1 LLLSRP
7 LAERRQSK
15 IVLRHKGAVPT
26 VKANAPKLAKVFSS
40 LIEYALRHSRT
51 GAEIDVQV
59 ALKHKTALVSVRAAG
74 PGMPMDEIQD
84 VFTPFRKSHTPLSTA
99 GPGTGLGL
107 AIAKRVV
114 EWHGGQIEM
123 KTTDG
128 TGAAFYVSLPSSP
141 GPPITHC
148 ANILEPCKS

>member
-1 LLLSRP
+1 MEGDPLRLKQVLLNL
-7 LAERRQSK
+7 
-15 IVLRHKGAVPT
+15 T
-26 VKANAPKLAKVFSS
+26 ANAIRHTAVGGVYLRVSAASREEGRSILRFDVVDSGAGLDPQKSAHIFDAFVQAQQSS
-40 LIEYALRHSRT
+40 ART
-51 GAEIDVQV
+51 HG
-59 ALKHKTALVSVRAAG
+59 
-74 PGMPMDEIQD
+74 
-84 VFTPFRKSHTPLSTA
+84 
-99 GPGTGLGL
+99 GTGLGL